1 MTFYE
6 PLLSIHI
13 LAAITWIGGATTM
26 QLLAIRARESA
37 TPAEMASVAGQ
48 AAWLGK
54 RVLTPAAGIVL
65 LAGILM
71 VLISWSF
78 EQLWIIFGLVAFAGS
93 LLSGIF
99 FLGPE
104 SERLAKLLD
113 ERDPADQEVQARIQR
128 LFLFSRI
135 ELVVL
140 MLIVADMVFKPGL

>member
-13 LAAITWIGGATTM
+13 LAAITWIGGAATM
-26 QLLAIRARESA
+26 QFLAIRARNSSNS
-37 TPAEMASVAGQ
+37 AEMASVAGQ

-54 RVLTPAAGIVL
+54 RVLTPAAGTVL

-71 VLISWSF
+71 VLINWSF
-78 EQLWIIFGLVAFAGS
+78 EELWIVLGLVAFAGS

-104 SERLAKLLD
+104 SERLAKLLG
-113 ERDPADQEVQARIQR
+113 ERDPTDREVQARIQR

-140 MLIVADMVFKPGL
+140 ILIVADMVFKPKL